1 MSRVIKIF
9 QILTED
15 KPLEFEKRLLYVILD
30 IIKEQVEEVKKFGAY
45 ASRMR
50 IRQPFDRAQGE
61 LTADSRQPAAKK
73 VVNRLAFKIKV
84 GKFIDRR

>member
-30 IIKEQVEEVKKFGAY
+30 IIKEQVEEVKKFGAC

-50 IRQPFDRAQGE
+50 SRQPFDRAQGK
-61 LTADSRQPAAKK
+61 LAADSRQHDIGVSPD
-73 VVNRLAFKIKV
+73 
-84 GKFIDRR
+84 GH

>member
-1 MSRVIKIF
+1 MSRGIKIF
-9 QILTED
+9 QEQVED
-15 KPLEFEKRLLYVILD
+15 KPGEFEIRFLYVSFD

-45 ASRMR
+45 ASRMC